1 MCYRGALTHGLS
13 IDRKMYGNAEKTKY
27 TNKKPHRRL
36 KNSVVRLHKSYT
48 GVFLCLLSL
57 SKLLFFATQ
66 TRSPVVKICGVR
78 GLGPEAF
85 QQGPRR
91 AIWQR
96 FRLLRREDESDGPA
110 SKANIAMW
118 PIARVLHQPFD
129 IYHGEVMDM

>member
-1 MCYRGALTHGLS
+1 M
-13 IDRKMYGNAEKTKY
+13 
-27 TNKKPHRRL
+27 
-36 KNSVVRLHKSYT
+36 SVV
-48 GVFLCLLSL
+48 

-66 TRSPVVKICGVR
+66 TRSPVVKICGVH

-118 PIARVLHQPFD
+118 PIARVLHQPFY
-129 IYHGEVMDM
+129 IYHGEVMEM

>member
-1 MCYRGALTHGLS
+1 MCYGGALTHGLR

-27 TNKKPHRRL
+27 TNMKPHRIHRRL
-36 KNSVVRLHKSYT
+36 KNSVVQLHTTYDYAR
-48 GVFLCLLSL
+48 VFLCLLSL

-66 TRSPVVKICGVR
+66 TRSPVVKICGVN

-96 FRLLRREDESDGPA
+96 FRLLR
-110 SKANIAMW
+110 
-118 PIARVLHQPFD
+118 
-129 IYHGEVMDM
+129 

>member
-1 MCYRGALTHGLS
+1 MCYGGALTHGLS

-36 KNSVVRLHKSYT
+36 KNSVGRLHKSYAR
-48 GVFLCLLSL
+48 VFLCL

-66 TRSPVVKICGVR
+66 TRSPVVKICGVH

-96 FRLLRREDESDGPA
+96 LRLLRREDESDGPA

-118 PIARVLHQPFD
+118 PIARVLHQPFY
-129 IYHGEVMDM
+129 IYHGEVMEM